1 MYIGSIKLENDVFLG
16 PMAGVTDLPF
26 RKICMNFDCGMM
38 VTEMV
43 SAKALHYGDEKT
55 NKILRL
61 DEKEISSIQIFGSEP
76 EIMAEAAYNINGF
89 SNVAIDINM
98 GCPAPKIVKN
108 GEGSALMKKPDLV
121 KKIVRAVV
129 RESIKPVTVKIRKG
143 WDENSV
149 NAVEISKI
157 IESEGASAITVHGRT
172 RDQFYAGK
180 ADYSIIKAVK
190 NSVEIPVVG
199 NGDIFGVDDAVKMIN
214 ETGCDGIMI
223 ARGAQ
228 GNPWLLKQVS
238 HYMKTGEILEN
249 PLIAEVVET
258 ALKHF
263 KYLIDIK
270 GEHIAILEMRKHGA
284 WYLKGRKGSSKF
296 KEKINKSKSVEEVKK
311 IFNEII
317 YSYE

>member
-1 MYIGSIKLENDVFLG
+1 MYIGSVKLENDVVLG

-26 RKICMNFDCGMM
+26 RKICMNFDCGLM

-43 SAKALHYGDEKT
+43 SAKALHYDDEKT
-55 NKILRL
+55 KRILEL
-61 DEKEISSIQIFGSEP
+61 DEDEISSVQIFGSEP
-76 EIMAEAAYNINGF
+76 NIMGEAAYKTN
-89 SNVAIDINM
+89 SLKNVILDINM

-108 GEGSALMKKPDLV
+108 GEGSALMKNPHLV
-121 KKIVRAVV
+121 GQIVRAVV

-149 NAVEISKI
+149 NAVEIGKI
-157 IESEGASAITVHGRT
+157 AEAEGASAITVHGRT

-190 NSVEIPVVG
+190 ESVKIPVIG
-199 NGDIFGVDDAVKMIN
+199 NGDIFAIEDAVRMLK

-228 GNPWLLKQVS
+228 GNPWLLRQVS
-238 HYMKTGEILEN
+238 NYIKTGNILDKPSIN
-249 PLIAEVVET
+249 EVVDV

-263 KYLIDIK
+263 ENLIDIK

-284 WYLKGRKGSSKF
+284 WYVKGRKGSSKF
-296 KEKINKSKSVEEVKK
+296 KEKINKSKSINEVKD
-311 IFNEII
+311 IFKEII
-317 YSYE
+317 

>member
-1 MYIGSIKLENDVFLG
+1 MYIGSVKLENDVVLG

-26 RKICMNFDCGMM
+26 RKICMNFDCGLM

-43 SAKALHYGDEKT
+43 SAKALHYDDEKT
-55 NKILRL
+55 KRILEL
-61 DEKEISSIQIFGSEP
+61 DEDEISSVQIFGSEP
-76 EIMAEAAYNINGF
+76 NIMGEAAYKTN
-89 SNVAIDINM
+89 SLKNVILDINM

-108 GEGSALMKKPDLV
+108 GEGSALMKNPHLV
-121 KKIVRAVV
+121 GQIVRAVV

-149 NAVEISKI
+149 NAVEIGKI
-157 IESEGASAITVHGRT
+157 AEAEGASAITVHGRT

-190 NSVEIPVVG
+190 ESVKIPVIG
-199 NGDIFGVDDAVKMIN
+199 NGDIFAIEDAVRMLK

-228 GNPWLLKQVS
+228 GNPWLLRQVS
-238 HYMKTGEILEN
+238 NYIKTGNILDKPSIN
-249 PLIAEVVET
+249 EVVDV

-263 KYLIDIK
+263 ENLIDIK

-284 WYLKGRKGSSKF
+284 WYVKGRKGSSKF
-296 KEKINKSKSVEEVKK
+296 KEKINKSKSINEVKD
-311 IFNEII
+311 IFKEII
-317 YSYE
+317 YEYE